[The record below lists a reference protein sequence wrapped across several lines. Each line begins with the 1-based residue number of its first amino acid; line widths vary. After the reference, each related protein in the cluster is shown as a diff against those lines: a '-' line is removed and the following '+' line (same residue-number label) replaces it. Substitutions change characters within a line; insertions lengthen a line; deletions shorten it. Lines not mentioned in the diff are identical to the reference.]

1 MTRGEDRG
9 VRLPA
14 RGKIQ
19 TPEIIQSRGQIT
31 TATEEIHRATGI
43 DIARRVR
50 VTRNE
55 IESRRRIE
63 QLPMDRDGR
72 RRRGEMLS
80 ECRLSPCLR
89 HPPQSKPLTRNQ
101 SNRDVIT
108 ARTSTDFF
116 VEQSVV
122 VDLLVGKKKL
132 KDAKKNLLG

>member
-1 MTRGEDRG
+1 MTRREDRR
-9 VRLPA
+9 VHLPA
-14 RGKIQ
+14 GRKIQ
-19 TPEIIQSRGQIT
+19 TPEIIQSRGQVT
-31 TATEEIHRATGI
+31 TATEEIQRSTGI
-43 DIARRVR
+43 DVTSRMR